1 MTPTA
6 EPKNYVQ
13 RISDELAAR
22 LPDCD
27 PTLIGLYTLLALEYG
42 QEVDEVMVHNA
53 WAVWR
58 NLTDPGHRSLIP
70 FPFLAPEVQRL
81 DTPYAEAIRAA
92 VEADEAAMI
101 REHAERTGTCSGHGG
116 IKAGGTA

>member
-1 MTPTA
+1 MTRPG
-6 EPKNYVQ
+6 KNYVQ
-13 RISDELAAR
+13 RITDELAVR
-22 LPDCD
+22 LPECD
-27 PTLIGLYTLLALEYG
+27 PTLIALYALLALEYG

-58 NLTDPGHRSLIP
+58 NLTDGNHRSIIP

-92 VEADEAAMI
+92 VEADERAMV
-101 REHAERTGTCSGHGG
+101 REHAGATD
-116 IKAGGTA
+116 A

>member
-1 MTPTA
+1 MSRGG
-6 EPKNYVQ
+6 KNYVQ
-13 RISDELAAR
+13 RITDELTVR

-27 PTLIGLYTLLALEYG
+27 PLLVALYALLALEFG

-58 NLTDPGHRSLIP
+58 NISDPNHESLIP

-92 VEADEAAMI
+92 VEADEAALL
-101 REHAERTGTCSGHGG
+101 REHAAAQATS
-116 IKAGGTA
+116 